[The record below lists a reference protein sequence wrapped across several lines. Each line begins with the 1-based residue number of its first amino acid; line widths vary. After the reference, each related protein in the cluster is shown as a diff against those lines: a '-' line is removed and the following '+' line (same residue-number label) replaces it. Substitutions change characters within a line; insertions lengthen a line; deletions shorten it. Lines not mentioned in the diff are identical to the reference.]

1 MLTLLCAATAAHAQ
15 KSTAS
20 PYSIF
25 GYGTLAN
32 KEDAVSTGMGHSGVA
47 LAPNSW
53 LNSKNPAAYGNL
65 DSLSFYFN
73 LQFKGFYG
81 NEETRKYSQSTYSA
95 NIDAIAM
102 GFRVTRWW
110 GAGLG
115 FSPYSH
121 VGYRIDEVRGVI
133 GSNDTYTLIHEG
145 SGGLSQA
152 YINNAFTPLRGLTL
166 GISTSV
172 IWGAIKRRETASI
185 TYGEVIYNDK
195 KYTVNNMLFEY
206 GLQYGLN
213 IGKTHLR
220 IGGVYNAKTRLEA
233 AYDQN
238 VSNNVDGDLF
248 HDDESRVGK
257 FYVPQAFTAGIAAL
271 RGNWTL
277 AADYK
282 WYQWSDVRNGKTTES
297 IEFRDCWSVG
307 AGAHY
312 APGRVD
318 DSYFKRL
325 KYSFGGYYATN
336 YFKVKGVEL
345 DNYSITAG
353 ISFPVRKW
361 GDYINVSY
369 EFNHGGTTSNSLI
382 KETYHNFKIGL
393 NIREIWFMK
402 SQFD

>member
-1 MLTLLCAATAAHAQ
+1 M
-15 KSTAS
+15 
-20 PYSIF
+20 
-25 GYGTLAN
+25 
-32 KEDAVSTGMGHSGVA
+32 
-47 LAPNSW
+47 
-53 LNSKNPAAYGNL
+53 
-65 DSLSFYFN
+65 
-73 LQFKGFYG
+73 
-81 NEETRKYSQSTYSA
+81 
-95 NIDAIAM
+95 
-102 GFRVTRWW
+102 
-110 GAGLG
+110 
-115 FSPYSH
+115 
-121 VGYRIDEVRGVI
+121 
-133 GSNDTYTLIHEG
+133 
-145 SGGLSQA
+145 
-152 YINNAFTPLRGLTL
+152 
-166 GISTSV
+166 
-172 IWGAIKRRETASI
+172 
-185 TYGEVIYNDK
+185 
-195 KYTVNNMLFEY
+195 
-206 GLQYGLN
+206 
-213 IGKTHLR
+213 
-220 IGGVYNAKTRLEA
+220 
-233 AYDQN
+233 
-238 VSNNVDGDLF
+238 SNNVDGDLF